1 MNISSPLKPLMLL
14 ASKKF
19 RDIPTEPGVYI
30 VFWVREGKTVPIP
43 RILGVD
49 ERGVL
54 YIGSTSK
61 GKNKDEKC
69 TESKKGLKGRIRK
82 LWISIEMVYGH
93 RERERYPHT
102 FGPSLVYTGLHKV
115 VRVEDLWIYYKVFNA
130 CKAEYQEK
138 LAILKYTN
146 KYGEPPPL
154 NLQVGRRYFMILGLG
169 ELDKSRLVGELDP
182 DLRSVLGLET

>member
-1 MNISSPLKPLMLL
+1 MNLHSTPEPLIEL
-14 ASKKF
+14 ALKGF
-19 RDIPTEPGVYI
+19 RDLPTKPGVYI
-30 VFWVREGKTVPIP
+30 VFWVREGKPVPIP

-54 YIGSTSK
+54 YIGSAGK
-61 GKNKDEKC
+61 GKGKDVEC
-69 TESKKGLKGRIRK
+69 AEGKKGLRKRIRN

-93 RERERYPHT
+93 RERGRYPHT
-102 FGPSLVYTGLHKV
+102 FGPSLVYTGLYKV
-115 VRVEDLWIYYKVFNA
+115 IGVEDLWIYYKVFNVCEA
-130 CKAEYQEK
+130 GYQEK

-154 NLQVGRRYFMILGLG
+154 NLQVGRQYFMILGLR

-182 DLRSVLGLET
+182 DLRSVLGL